1 MPHAILQAVA
11 QLRSMYPPA
20 PAQPFSKTLIGI
32 LVGTL
37 LLAALFSVLERLF
50 PEQLHQPAIREGTK
64 TDAIYWFFDFFVA
77 QRLVAA
83 ASIVLLISLVAL
95 KMPRLT
101 LLAHQPLFLQALEA
115 LLVADFCGYWAHRTM
130 HEVPVLWRLHKV
142 HHSSETLDWLAAAR
156 VHPLESVWNK
166 LASLT
171 PLFLLGFSP
180 KITIFFGPLLA
191 LYPIFI
197 HCNVRW
203 GYGWIGYVVSS
214 HAFHRWHHSA
224 DIEAL
229 NKNYGG
235 LLPIFDFLFGTAH
248 FPKTGKPS
256 RYGLAGEHAPSGFW
270 QQLRWPFR
278 ADASSAQ

>member
-1 MPHAILQAVA
+1 MPQAIVQAVA
-11 QLRSMYPPA
+11 QLRRMYPQP
-20 PAQPFSKTLIGI
+20 PPQPFSKTLIGI
-32 LVGTL
+32 LIGTL
-37 LLAALFSVLERLF
+37 LLAVLFYFLERLF
-50 PEQLHQPAIREGTK
+50 PEQPHQPAIREGTK

-77 QRLVAA
+77 QRLVAG
-83 ASIVLLISLVAL
+83 ASIVLLISLVVL

-101 LLAHQPLFLQALEA
+101 LLARQPLWLQGLEA
-115 LLVADFCGYWAHRTM
+115 LLVADFCGYWAHRMM
-130 HEVPVLWRLHKV
+130 HELPLLWRLHKV
-142 HHSSETLDWLAAAR
+142 HHSSEKLDWLAAAR

-166 LASLT
+166 LATLA

-180 KITIFFGPLLA
+180 KLMMFFGPLLA

-197 HCNVRW
+197 HSNVRW

-214 HAFHRWHHSA
+214 PAFHRWHHSA
-224 DIEAL
+224 DSEAL

-235 LLPIFDFLFGTAH
+235 LLPIFDFMFGTAH

-256 RYGLAGEHAPSGFW
+256 HYGLADEHAPSGFW

-278 ADASSAQ
+278 TNASFN